1 MGLAMRGVARE
12 PTGAKTDGTDGTHE
26 TNGFAAARAE
36 LGGGRL
42 IILLAP
48 ELITDLLITRLGGS
62 QRLDRSSGPGRLSTK
77 RSASACLRSGG
88 TLQLVRLV
96 SPNHQT
102 KLFHRNYYRG
112 YALEVPLNLGSE
124 QPAVIGFAVGIRP

>member
-48 ELITDLLITRLGGS
+48 ELITDILITQLGGS
-62 QRLDRSSGPGRLSTK
+62 QPLDRCNGPGLLSHK
-77 RSASACLRSGG
+77 KKCLRLPQKRRHPS
-88 TLQLVRLV
+88 TSPV
-96 SPNHQT
+96 SFP
-102 KLFHRNYYRG
+102 K
-112 YALEVPLNLGSE
+112 P
-124 QPAVIGFAVGIRP
+124 PD